1 MNLGIF
7 LIEQLKL
14 YGSDHIFGIPGDY
27 MLNFMHEVE
36 EHKGIEYVGVS
47 REDCAGYAADAYGRL
62 RGCGAVCVT
71 YSVGAMNI
79 MNSVAG
85 AYAERSPLVVLV
97 GKPSSDDLLV
107 NPNRHH
113 TINDENTQK
122 DIFKNITCNT
132 CSLDSEDMFVNMA
145 MIHLALNQMRV
156 NSRPVYIEFSNKD
169 IVRSVD
175 KYLKKFQM
183 VYGDD
188 IPSKKH
194 PTYVKDTNG
203 IIAKDTPL
211 SKECNSVNLPYEDLD
226 KFKSATDRVL
236 IVGHEVFRHTLE
248 DYILSFAKK
257 LNIPVFTT
265 LLGKSTISEFNRNSI
280 GCVSSLFS
288 DPLVINEIKKSDCI
302 VTIGM
307 INTDIESFDFIADIS
322 INMDDGITIKDKHI
336 KTLKAT
342 TSSFYELVRSSLVYL
357 GDSVVQSDN
366 CIDKWDNINDGVAAT
381 RETMVDFL
389 VNTSPTK
396 LKHVFDTLGTL
407 LTDDHVI
414 ISDIGES
421 LFGMIDVPVRKGQ
434 FLCMAYYTSMS
445 FSVPAAIGVKY
456 AKPHKRPI
464 VIVGDG
470 AFQMT
475 GSEFSSHIRND
486 LNSVVIILN
495 NRGYSTEKAI
505 MQGKFN
511 DIHNWRYDKITDLM
525 DGGVG
530 MYIMDSDEFRDAMS
544 TALSDESHS
553 YVLNV
558 EIDPDDQSA
567 AMKNIVQVLCRD
579 RPKLTPLELLL
590 QSPHNATVHQR

>member
-1 MNLGIF
+1 MNLGNF

-36 EHKGIEYVGVS
+36 EHDGVEYVGMS
-47 REDCAGYAADAYGRL
+47 REDCAGYAADAYARL
-62 RGCGAVCVT
+62 RGCGVVCVT

-85 AYAERSPLVVLV
+85 AYAERSPLVVLI
-97 GKPSSDDLLV
+97 GKPSAEDLLI

-113 TINDENTQK
+113 TINNENTQR

-132 CSLDSEDMFVNMA
+132 YSLDSDDMFVNMA
-145 MIHLALNQMRV
+145 TIHVALNQMRV

-169 IVRSVD
+169 VMRPID
-175 KYLKKFQM
+175 NYLSKFKM

-188 IPSKKH
+188 IPSRKH
-194 PTYVKDTNG
+194 PTYVRDSNG
-203 IIAKDTPL
+203 IVTKDTPFA
-211 SKECNSVNLPYEDLD
+211 KECKSVNLPYKELD
-226 KFKSATDRVL
+226 KFKSATNRVL
-236 IVGHEVFRHTLE
+236 IVGHEVFRNTLE
-248 DYILSFAKK
+248 DHILNFAKK

-265 LLGKSTISEFNRNSI
+265 LLGKSAISEFNSNVV

-288 DPLVINEIKKSDCI
+288 DPSVIDEIKKSDCI

-307 INTDIESFDFIADIS
+307 VNTDIESFDFVSDIS
-322 INMDDGITIKDKHI
+322 INMNDGIMFKNKHI
-336 KTLKAT
+336 KTLKDT

-357 GDSVVQSDN
+357 DDSVVQSGN
-366 CIDKWDNINDGVAAT
+366 CVSKWDIINEKVASE
-381 RETMVDFL
+381 RQSNGDFFGT
-389 VNTSPTK
+389 TSPTK
-396 LKHVFDTLGTL
+396 LEHIFDTIGTL
-407 LTDDHVI
+407 LTDDHIV

-421 LFGMIDVPVRKGQ
+421 LFGMIDVTVRKGQ

-475 GSEFSSHIRND
+475 GSEFSTHIRNN
-486 LNSVVIILN
+486 LNTVVVILN

-505 MQGKFN
+505 MEGEFN
-511 DIHNWRYDKITDLM
+511 DIHNWRYDKITELM
-525 DGGVG
+525 GGGVG
-530 MYIMDSDEFRDAMS
+530 MYITDSDEFRDGMS
-544 TALSDESHS
+544 TALNDEAQS

-567 AMKNIVQVLCRD
+567 AMKNIVQVLCKD
-579 RPKLTPLELLL
+579 RL
-590 QSPHNATVHQR
+590 